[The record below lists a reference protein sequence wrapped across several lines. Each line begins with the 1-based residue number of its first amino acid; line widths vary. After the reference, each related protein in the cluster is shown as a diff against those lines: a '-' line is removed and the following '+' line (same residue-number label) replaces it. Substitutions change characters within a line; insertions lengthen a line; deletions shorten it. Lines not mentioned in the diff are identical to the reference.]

1 MEIDISNYSLLV
13 TAGGDGT
20 CHEVVNGLLAR
31 ADKKRIPLAF
41 LPNGSG
47 DDFCSAVG
55 IMSMDHGLDYICKGE
70 TIKVDTIQCLLDHE
84 SEETLPEGLERFNFC
99 RHSIINN
106 GFAMPPMI
114 AFKAKSWKTCCGKTS
129 YTIATLIEA
138 IKGNIISDIFEIYVD
153 GEKFTTE

>member
-20 CHEVVNGLLAR
+20 HHEVVNGLLAR

-84 SEETLPEGLERFNFC
+84 SEETLPEGLE
-99 RHSIINN
+99 
-106 GFAMPPMI
+106 
-114 AFKAKSWKTCCGKTS
+114 
-129 YTIATLIEA
+129 
-138 IKGNIISDIFEIYVD
+138 
-153 GEKFTTE
+153 